1 MSGRYMAALLAV
13 LAVVM
18 MAGIVHILSLLV
30 MPRVAPNDA
39 FARIAAFAPAGAVK
53 ILPRAA
59 AGTTAGKAFDGDP
72 IPWRDPSVATAVC
85 RYDLGVGPIRVI
97 AVLGSEAFLALSLH
111 SRSGVDFYGL
121 NDRAGNDGRLE
132 LVVMTAAQL
141 DAARSHDGEDTPV
154 RDVRVVAPE
163 SRGFVTFDVLPRVGG
178 YGQAERDLGSV
189 SCKVER

>member
-1 MSGRYMAALLAV
+1 MSGRGLAGALTLAGIAMV
-13 LAVVM
+13 
-18 MAGIVHILSLLV
+18 AGIVHILSLLV
-30 MPRVAPNDA
+30 MPRVAPDDA
-39 FARIAAFAPAGAVK
+39 FARIVAFAPAGVVT

-59 AGTTAGKAFDGDP
+59 APTAAGRSGVGDS
-72 IPWRDPSVATAVC
+72 IPSRDPSVATAVC
-85 RYDLGVGPIRVI
+85 RYDLGVGPMRVV

-141 DAARSHDGEDTPV
+141 DAARSRDSEDSPV

-178 YGQAERDLGSV
+178 YAEAERDLGSV
-189 SCKVER
+189 SCKVEH